1 MSEIALDTIDF
12 IKPQLEL
19 LEAPMADSLTH
30 RRREVK
36 YALHGVDARKVHTI
50 LRANARPVIH
60 KHSESLVSSIYFDD
74 NHLSSCRENFDG
86 VSRRAKIR
94 LRWYDMKSPGYQ
106 AFFEI
111 KRREGYQVGKE
122 RYLIRS
128 TIPISAWPYK
138 DLVASLLSIL
148 PPHAATLLAL
158 RPEPVALVSYR
169 RKHYHAR
176 QSPFRYTLDHSVHCY
191 AQSGAIRP
199 RLNFAHHLHDLVII
213 EAKCPL
219 GYEPDLRCELF
230 PLELRLTRSSKY
242 VRCCQLLGMVTGSSA
257 SIQD

>member
-1 MSEIALDTIDF
+1 MSEIALV
-12 IKPQLEL
+12 
-19 LEAPMADSLTH
+19 EAPETDGVTL

-36 YALHGVDARKVHTI
+36 YALQGVDVHKLHSI
-50 LRANARPVIH
+50 LRANTRPVIH
-60 KHSESLVSSIYFDD
+60 KYSESLVSSIYFDD

-86 VSRRAKIR
+86 VSRRAKVR
-94 LRWYDMKSPGYQ
+94 LRWYDKKSPGYQ

-111 KRREGYQVGKE
+111 KHREGYQVGKE

-128 TIPISAWPYK
+128 TIPISDWSYK

-148 PPHAATLLAL
+148 PPNAAALLAM
-158 RPEPVALVSYR
+158 RPEPVALVAYR

-176 QSPFRYTLDHSVHCY
+176 QGPLRYTLDHGVCCY

-199 RLNFAHHLHDLVII
+199 RLNFAYHLYDMVII

-219 GYEPDLRCELF
+219 GYEQELRCELY

-242 VRCCQLLGMVTGSSA
+242 VRCCQLLGMVTGASA
-257 SIQD
+257 SLQD